1 MLAPPTGLEPVTPWL
16 TVSQGHK
23 GIQKGS
29 WIPLVCSCALFCF
42 IYLSITLERSGRMLE
57 NAHAC
62 SKLCW
67 KLAGLSNFH
76 AERLETLLPLCCA
89 CGGGSKVFNGSV
101 WIWRRSCSFQW
112 SIGGYMKVLIACEES
127 QAVCKEMR
135 RLGHEAYSADIQDC
149 SGGYPEWHLFWL
161 CQLYRFTSFG

>member
-1 MLAPPTGLEPVTPWL
+1 MAYKKDHESRLYA
-16 TVSQGHK
+16 
-23 GIQKGS
+23 
-29 WIPLVCSCALFCF
+29 LVPFFCF

-89 CGGGSKVFNGSV
+89 CGRGSKVFNGSV
-101 WIWRRSCSFQW
+101 
-112 SIGGYMKVLIACEES
+112 
-127 QAVCKEMR
+127 
-135 RLGHEAYSADIQDC
+135 
-149 SGGYPEWHLFWL
+149 
-161 CQLYRFTSFG
+161 